1 LVGSFSLFSPFLDLL
16 DFFEEALFFDFED
29 VERARFLPLF
39 FDVLRST
46 GSD

>member
-29 VERARFLPLF
+29 VERARLLPLF